1 MIFEIRCRN
10 YFVLLIALWNCWIK
24 VQFYFITFDN
34 LKMFKW
40 YHQLQDKMFC
50 SGIINKSSLVKEKRL
65 VYILVYWSTFPLI
78 DWPRSGMWMVRNW
91 RNGLGRPLQRGMY
104 GPGVPIELIDCN
116 VYDTIFKYRVYCHDK
131 CITDFSCK
139 NIDKD
144 MNVKLHC
151 SFYYLECF

>member
-1 MIFEIRCRN
+1 MPDNVVCKVRYILVVPLSNLRVANVRVTKKKMIFEIRCRN

-40 YHQLQDKMFC
+40 YHQLQEKMFC
-50 SGIINKSSLVKEKRL
+50 SGIINKSSLVTEKRL

-91 RNGLGRPLQRGMY
+91 RNGLGRPLQRGVY
-104 GPGVPIELIDCN
+104 GPGVPIELIIS
-116 VYDTIFKYRVYCHDK
+116 Y
-131 CITDFSCK
+131 
-139 NIDKD
+139 
-144 MNVKLHC
+144 
-151 SFYYLECF
+151 